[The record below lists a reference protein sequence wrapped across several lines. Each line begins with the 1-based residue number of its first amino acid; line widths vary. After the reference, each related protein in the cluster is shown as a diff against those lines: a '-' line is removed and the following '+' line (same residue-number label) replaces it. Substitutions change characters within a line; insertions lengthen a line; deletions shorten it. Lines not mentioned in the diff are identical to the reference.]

1 MRILLVDENP
11 HTLSGLSAFLGENL
25 TGVTIITA
33 SGVIEAA
40 EHIATAVPDIL
51 ITSVFFENN
60 SEGDGFSL
68 REAVLERDAEV
79 PIAFLS
85 TQALDEFENELRPED
100 TLFYSPIEGENLL
113 DWIFERAGMVAPPPT
128 EAPPSQTF
136 ATEDLPA
143 IGSQLGDYELLELTA
158 VEERVAVYR
167 ALQKRVQREVALVLL
182 KPALA
187 TTKEGVRSFRERV
200 RAKAL
205 INHPH
210 ITPVYE
216 AHEQGATVFYTREL
230 IKGQSLSELAADGV
244 QMKQESLL
252 RIARET
258 AEAYITLGKQ
268 GGALAP
274 LQESALYLDESG
286 ELEIVN
292 PAEETPNPDQSEPA
306 DIAVLGHALLH
317 LTDPTSL
324 AHAHIGQ
331 VAQRM
336 TAAAEEDEASG
347 ETALSDW
354 HAVAE
359 AAAEAQ
365 EALSEANSLHAPE
378 ATAPVAASP
387 AAQAFHE
394 KQRAK
399 KTRNAIIAL
408 AALLA
413 CGIAAF
419 IFTQSGSAGSSASA
433 SSTTPEELAAFERV
447 SASRFIYQEG
457 EELRI
462 PTFWIG
468 RYEVTIGQYYDFL
481 KNAALSPGAFDHP
494 DQPHEKT
501 SHAPSLDLSSASQD
515 LPITGIDWWDA
526 QAYAKYKGAR
536 LPTEEEWEK
545 AARGKLGDL
554 YPWGADPKA
563 GEANLGKTAA
573 RAVTSFPADIGFYR
587 CRGMAGNVSEWTAT
601 LIPHP
606 TIPDVQTA
614 VVRGGNYRTPPE
626 SPVLTTRAAADS
638 LQERK
643 PTIGLRIARD
653 TAPE

>member
-1 MRILLVDENP
+1 
-11 HTLSGLSAFLGENL
+11 
-25 TGVTIITA
+25 
-33 SGVIEAA
+33 
-40 EHIATAVPDIL
+40 
-51 ITSVFFENN
+51 
-60 SEGDGFSL
+60 
-68 REAVLERDAEV
+68 
-79 PIAFLS
+79 
-85 TQALDEFENELRPED
+85 
-100 TLFYSPIEGENLL
+100 
-113 DWIFERAGMVAPPPT
+113 
-128 EAPPSQTF
+128 
-136 ATEDLPA
+136 
-143 IGSQLGDYELLELTA
+143 
-158 VEERVAVYR
+158 
-167 ALQKRVQREVALVLL
+167 
-182 KPALA
+182 
-187 TTKEGVRSFRERV
+187 
-200 RAKAL
+200 
-205 INHPH
+205 
-210 ITPVYE
+210 
-216 AHEQGATVFYTREL
+216 
-230 IKGQSLSELAADGV
+230 
-244 QMKQESLL
+244 MKQDSLL

-258 AEAYITLGKQ
+258 AEAYITIGKQ

-274 LQESALYLDESG
+274 LHEGSLYLDESG

-292 PAEETPNPDQSEPA
+292 PAEEVANPAQSEPT
-306 DIAVLGHALLH
+306 DIAVLGHALLR

-378 ATAPVAASP
+378 ATTPGEVSP
-387 AAQAFHE
+387 AAQAFHK
-394 KQRAK
+394 KQRAR
-399 KTRNAIIAL
+399 KTRNAIIAA

-413 CGIAAF
+413 FGIAAF
-419 IFTQSGSAGSSASA
+419 IYTQGGPIGSSASA
-433 SSTTPEELAAFERV
+433 SSATPEELATFERV

-462 PTFWIG
+462 ATFWVG
-468 RYEVTIGQYYDFL
+468 RYEVTVGQYYDFL
-481 KNAALSPGAFDHP
+481 HAANLAPNSFDHP
-494 DQPHEKT
+494 DQPAEKT
-501 SHAPSLDLSSASQD
+501 SHDPAVDLSTASRD

-526 QAYAKYKGAR
+526 HAYANYKGGR
-536 LPTEEEWEK
+536 LPTEQEWEK

-573 RAVTSFPADIGFYR
+573 SYVNSFPADIGFYR

-626 SPVLTTRAAADS
+626 SPVLTTRAVADS
-638 LQERK
+638 LLERK
-643 PTIGLRIARD
+643 PTIGLRIVRD

>member
-1 MRILLVDENP
+1 MRLLLVDENP
-11 HTLSGLSAFLGENL
+11 HTLSGLSAFLSESL
-25 TGVTIITA
+25 TGIAVVTA
-33 SGVIEAA
+33 SSVVEAA
-40 EHIATAVPDIL
+40 EHIAAAVPDFL
-51 ITSVFFENN
+51 ITSVFFEDS

-68 REAVLERDAEV
+68 RDAVLERDGEV

-85 TQALDEFENELRPED
+85 TQALGEFEDELRLED
-100 TLFYSPIEGENLL
+100 TLFYSPIEGEDLL
-113 DWIFERAGMVAPPPT
+113 EWILGRSGMVAPPPGN
-128 EAPPSQTF
+128 APPSQTF
-136 ATEDLPA
+136 ATDDLPT

-167 ALQKRVQREVALVLL
+167 ALQNRVQREVALVLL

-187 TTKEGVRSFRERV
+187 TTKEGVRAFRERV
-200 RAKAL
+200 RAKAI

-216 AHEQGATVFYTREL
+216 AHEQGATVFYTRER
-230 IKGQSLSELAADGV
+230 IKGQSLSQLAAAGV
-244 QMKQESLL
+244 QMKQSDLL
-252 RIARET
+252 RIAQET
-258 AEAYITLGKQ
+258 AEAYISLGKH

-274 LQESALYLDESG
+274 FHDGSLYLDDDG
-286 ELEIVN
+286 EIEIVN
-292 PAEETPNPDQSEPA
+292 PAEEVPNPAQSEPT
-306 DIAVLGHALLH
+306 DIAALGHALLR

-336 TAAAEEDEASG
+336 TAAADEGASG
-347 ETALSDW
+347 ETALSTW
-354 HAVAE
+354 PAVVE
-359 AAAEAQ
+359 AAGEAR
-365 EALSEANSLHAPE
+365 EDLSKAHSLHAPE
-378 ATAPVAASP
+378 ASAPAAPSP

-394 KQRAK
+394 KRLARRK
-399 KTRNAIIAL
+399 RNAIIT
-408 AALLA
+408 AAAILVG
-413 CGIAAF
+413 GIA
-419 IFTQSGSAGSSASA
+419 IYLISQGGGVPGSATSATS
-433 SSTTPEELAAFERV
+433 EELATFERV
-447 SASRFIYQEG
+447 SASRYIYQDG
-457 EELRI
+457 EELRL

-468 RYEVTIGQYYDFL
+468 RYEVTTGQYSEFL
-481 KNAALSPGAFDHP
+481 KNAALSPGAYDHP

-501 SHAPSLDLSSASQD
+501 SHAPTVDLSTASPD
-515 LPITGIDWWDA
+515 LPVTGIDWWDA
-526 QAYAKYKGAR
+526 QAYAKYKNAR

-573 RAVTSFPADIGFYR
+573 RAVTSFPADVGFYR

-614 VVRGGNYRTPPE
+614 VVRGGNYRTPSG

-643 PTIGLRIARD
+643 PTIGLRIVRD